1 MLFEGLGT
9 GGDVCFLEFL
19 CFGCFS
25 KGSSTTVPFCRYLG
39 YESLSVLL
47 LGERLWMA
55 ALGIEQN
62 KAQSELQQAALEKQ
76 QHSVIQPLACA
87 LEHCVYICN
96 LTYPLGSRRPP
107 PPPLPPFFPF
117 IPSHSHSFLLSIFSL
132 SQSPSY
138 SVAHIIASF
147 PFPLTQRYSQANTP
161 TRFLTLTPIHTKNTK
176 GLEDTPRVRSQS

>member
-9 GGDVCFLEFL
+9 GGGNVCFLEFL

-107 PPPLPPFFPF
+107 PPPLPPFFF
-117 IPSHSHSFLLSIFSL
+117 LYSFSFTLIPSVHILSLSVSFLLSRSHHRVIPFFS
-132 SQSPSY
+132 Y
-138 SVAHIIASF
+138 
-147 PFPLTQRYSQANTP
+147 
-161 TRFLTLTPIHTKNTK
+161 TKI
-176 GLEDTPRVRSQS
+176 

>member
-1 MLFEGLGT
+1 MPCILTLGT
-9 GGDVCFLEFL
+9 LQIYINNRRYRCSLRGWGAAENVRFLEFL
-19 CFGCFS
+19 CFACFS

-55 ALGIEQN
+55 ALGIEEN

-96 LTYPLGSRRPP
+96 LTYPLGSHRPP
-107 PPPLPPFFPF
+107 SPPPQSPPFLFF
-117 IPSHSHSFLLSIFSL
+117 LFLLIHTHSPLSIFFL
-132 SQSPSY
+132 SFLPGRSHRRGIPLFSY
-138 SVAHIIASF
+138 
-147 PFPLTQRYSQANTP
+147 
-161 TRFLTLTPIHTKNTK
+161 TKI
-176 GLEDTPRVRSQS
+176 

>member
-107 PPPLPPFFPF
+107 PPPLPPFFSPLF
-117 IPSHSHSFLLSIFSL
+117 LLIHTHSFCPYSLSLSVSFLLSRSHHRVIPFFS
-132 SQSPSY
+132 Y
-138 SVAHIIASF
+138 
-147 PFPLTQRYSQANTP
+147 
-161 TRFLTLTPIHTKNTK
+161 TKI
-176 GLEDTPRVRSQS
+176 

>member
-9 GGDVCFLEFL
+9 RGDVCFLEFL

-107 PPPLPPFFPF
+107 PPPLPPFFSLYSF
-117 IPSHSHSFLLSIFSL
+117 SFTLIPSVHILSLSVSFLLSRSHHRVIPFS
-132 SQSPSY
+132 SY
-138 SVAHIIASF
+138 
-147 PFPLTQRYSQANTP
+147 
-161 TRFLTLTPIHTKNTK
+161 TKI
-176 GLEDTPRVRSQS
+176 